1 MKIKMKNLTKKSKEI
16 NFEDCC
22 NDFPSDDVL
31 SIPAINR
38 KRCIEIKDVATGTIY
53 EITAFSDKEL
63 RLTTEETLRI
73 ICKGEIRSGY
83 DIIKQQCRSGLAIW
97 GKRFFNKMA

>member
-1 MKIKMKNLTKKSKEI
+1 MKNLIKKSKKQSKEI
-16 NFEDCC
+16 NFEDCYK
-22 NDFPSDDVL
+22 DFPSDDIL
-31 SIPAINR
+31 NIPAINR
-38 KRCIEIKDVATGTIY
+38 KRCIEIKDVSTGTIY

-63 RLTTEETLRI
+63 RLITEETLKI